1 MAIIS
6 VLIPVFNE
14 DISGLAKDL
23 SKSVSKA
30 QADIEIIFSDDAS
43 TNKKQSQK
51 NADLLA
57 ELPGFNY
64 IIQKHNLGYCEN
76 RNYLANQAGSDY
88 LLFLDADVR
97 LLKDDFL
104 NHWLEQIPSNI
115 FLCGGNVYQSKTPT
129 DIKKILKWKHGKKR
143 EEAVFTIRNLNPH
156 LKFWASNFMVMKS
169 LFLQVPFDRRSKNYG
184 YNDTVYAYLL
194 MKQNIPVKHI
204 DNPVLNT
211 GLIENREFL
220 KRTEEAINNLIFFE
234 SQAYIEKDFKK
245 FISLLSVE
253 NKLKKFGLIKVVR
266 IILSKFEMKLRRN
279 LMSEWPNLRYLDL
292 LKLHLLLQS
301 REK

>member
-14 DISGLAKDL
+14 DISGLAEDL
-23 SKSVSKA
+23 SKSVKTA
-30 QADIEIIFSDDAS
+30 QSEIEVIFSDDAS
-43 TNKKQSQK
+43 TNQELSQQNSEFISK
-51 NADLLA
+51 FK
-57 ELPGFNY
+57 GFTY
-64 IIQKHNLGYCEN
+64 TIQKTNFGYCEN
-76 RNYLANQAGSDY
+76 RNSLAEQARGEY
-88 LLFLDADVR
+88 LLFLDADIR

-104 NHWLEQIPSNI
+104 SKWIEQIPSNI
-115 FLCGGNVYQSKTPT
+115 FLCGGNVYQSKAP
-129 DIKKILKWKHGKKR
+129 KNPNKILKWKHGKKR

-156 LKFWASNFMVMKS
+156 IKFWASNFMVMKS
-169 LFLQVPFDRRSKNYG
+169 LFLQVPFDRQSKNYG

-220 KRTEEAINNLIFFE
+220 KRTEEAIGNLIFFE
-234 SQAYIEKDFKK
+234 SQTYIEKDFKK
-245 FISLLSVE
+245 FISLLSAE
-253 NKLKKFGLIKVVR
+253 NKIKKLGLRALAKF
-266 IILSKFEMKLRRN
+266 ILSKFEKKLLRN

-292 LKLHLLLQS
+292 FKLHLLLQL
-301 REK
+301 RDK